1 MWLPCLRIVRIRHLQ
16 ELQRVEERESPWGF
30 TEQKYVAKRGGKV
43 AATARRELEKQL
55 GQSVVTRQNAKALY
69 SPEQTPQIEEQ

>member
-1 MWLPCLRIVRIRHLQ
+1 MVGDESAT
-16 ELQRVEERESPWGF
+16 ELSQKVDPKGF
-30 TEQKYVAKRGGKV
+30 TEQKSVAKRGGKV

-69 SPEQTPQIEEQ
+69 GPEQPPQIEEQ